1 MSNKEEKYNRRRLA
15 SSYLTTIVSISLVLF
30 MLGLLGLVILH
41 AKKLSEHIKE
51 NISFSIIINEDVK
64 EAGIKQLQKLLDAS
78 VFVKS
83 TEYITK
89 EEAAKDLSEQLGED
103 FIDFLGYNPL
113 LPSIDLHLKAEY
125 ANPDSLIKIENQ
137 LVSNKIVKEIFYQKS
152 LVYLINENLKKI
164 SFIILGFAILLMI
177 ISIALINNTI
187 RLSVYSKRFIIKS
200 MQLVGATQGFIRRP
214 FVLRGIVN
222 GIYGALT
229 AIVLLTGILYF
240 SQKEIPELI
249 EIQDVNLLISL
260 FGIVIIL
267 GIIITWLST
276 FLAVQK
282 YLRIK
287 NDNLYY

>member
-1 MSNKEEKYNRRRLA
+1 MSYKEEKYNKRRLA

-30 MLGLLGLVILH
+30 MLGLLGIVILH

-113 LPSIDLHLKAEY
+113 LPSIDLRLKAEY
-125 ANPDSLIKIENQ
+125 ANPDSLVKIENQ

-152 LVYLINENLKKI
+152 LVYLINDNLKKI
-164 SFIILGFAILLMI
+164 SFLILGFAILLMI

-214 FVLRGIVN
+214 FVFRGIIN
-222 GIYGALT
+222 GVYGAFT
-229 AIVLLTGILYF
+229 AIVLLTGILYL
-240 SQKEIPELI
+240 SQKEVPELM
-249 EIQDVNLLISL
+249 EIQDINLLISL
-260 FGIVIIL
+260 FAIVIIL

-276 FLAVQK
+276 FFAVRK

>member
-1 MSNKEEKYNRRRLA
+1 
-15 SSYLTTIVSISLVLF
+15 
-30 MLGLLGLVILH
+30 
-41 AKKLSEHIKE
+41 
-51 NISFSIIINEDVK
+51 
-64 EAGIKQLQKLLDAS
+64 
-78 VFVKS
+78 
-83 TEYITK
+83 
-89 EEAAKDLSEQLGED
+89 
-103 FIDFLGYNPL
+103 
-113 LPSIDLHLKAEY
+113 
-125 ANPDSLIKIENQ
+125 
-137 LVSNKIVKEIFYQKS
+137 
-152 LVYLINENLKKI
+152 
-164 SFIILGFAILLMI
+164 MI

-214 FVLRGIVN
+214 FIFRGIAN

>member
-1 MSNKEEKYNRRRLA
+1 
-15 SSYLTTIVSISLVLF
+15 
-30 MLGLLGLVILH
+30 MLGLLGIVILH

-113 LPSIDLHLKAEY
+113 LPSIDLRLKAEY
-125 ANPDSLIKIENQ
+125 ANPDSLVKIENQ

-152 LVYLINENLKKI
+152 LVYLINDNLKKI
-164 SFIILGFAILLMI
+164 SFLILGFAILLMI

-214 FVLRGIVN
+214 FVFRGIIN
-222 GIYGALT
+222 GVYGAFT
-229 AIVLLTGILYF
+229 AIVLLTGILYL
-240 SQKEIPELI
+240 SQKEVPELM
-249 EIQDVNLLISL
+249 EIQDINLLISL
-260 FGIVIIL
+260 FAIVIIL

-276 FLAVQK
+276 FFAVRK